1 MHDTSGLQGG
11 LVQKNHGLS
20 AFKKIPPFR
29 NEENITSLIIYSVF
43 TPYFRMIEG
52 SYASGTSTVPL
63 LGMSI
68 GEMLNRIA
76 AKYPENEAIV
86 SVHQNIRWT
95 YREFLEHVDQV
106 ARGLIGLGVEKG
118 FRVGIWAM
126 NHAEWIVVQFAT
138 AKIGAIMVNIN
149 PAYRTYELEYALKQ
163 SEIQTLII
171 QGRFKTSDYVGM
183 FYEACPEAY
192 EAKPGRISSEKFPF
206 LKNVVF
212 MGDIPYNG
220 MFTWN
225 ELLKKAKEVTNDE
238 LLERGELLAFDDA
251 INIQYT
257 SGTTGF
263 PKGVVLTHHGVLN
276 NGYIIGE
283 GMGFTE
289 KDRLCIPVPFYHCFG
304 MVLSNLACVTHG
316 STMVLPAP
324 AFDAE
329 EVLITVEKE
338 QCTALHGVPTMF
350 IAELTHPNFKKYNL
364 KSLRTGIMAGSPC
377 PIEVMKQVNAK
388 MHMSDIV
395 IVYGQTETSPG
406 ITMTTTK
413 DPVERRVSTVGRAFP
428 HTELKIVDPKTGKI
442 VPLGEIGEICA
453 RGYCVMKCYY
463 NNPSATHA
471 TLDSNHWNHTG
482 DLGTMDEAGYFRI
495 VGRLKDMVIRGGENI
510 YPREIEEFLHHHEK
524 IADVYIVGV
533 PDKKYGEELCAW
545 VKVKDGHMLSEQ
557 EVKEFCKGKIAH
569 FKTPRYVMFVND
581 FPMGVTG
588 KIQKFRMREDSIRV
602 LGLEAA
608 EKIETA

>member
-1 MHDTSGLQGG
+1 M
-11 LVQKNHGLS
+11 
-20 AFKKIPPFR
+20 
-29 NEENITSLIIYSVF
+29 IYALLP
-43 TPYFRMIEG
+43 PYFTMAQGI
-52 SYASGTSTVPL
+52 SYTCGTAEYPL
-63 LGMSI
+63 LGMTI
-68 GEMLNRIA
+68 GEMLDVIA
-76 AKYPENEAIV
+76 AKYPDNEAVV

-95 YREFLEHVDQV
+95 YKEFREKVNEVGRALM
-106 ARGLIGLGVEKG
+106 GLGVEKG
-118 FRVGIWAM
+118 DRVGIWAM

-163 SEIQTLII
+163 AEIQTLIL

-192 EAKPGRISSEKFPF
+192 EQKAGKVSSEKFPF

-220 MFTWN
+220 MFTWP
-225 ELLKKAKEVTNDE
+225 EFMKKAEEISQDE
-238 LLERGELLAFDDA
+238 LVERGESLTFDDP

-276 NGYIIGE
+276 NGYIIGS

-304 MVLSNLACVTHG
+304 MVLSNMASATHG
-316 STMVLPAP
+316 STMVLPCP
-324 AFDAE
+324 TFDAE
-329 EVLITVEKE
+329 EVLKTIEKE
-338 QCTALHGVPTMF
+338 RCTAVHGVPTMF
-350 IAELTHPNFKKYNL
+350 IAELSLPNFGKYNL
-364 KSLRTGIMAGSPC
+364 STLRTGIMAGSPC
-377 PIEVMKQVNAK
+377 PIEVMRKVNTL
-388 MHMSDIV
+388 MNMRDIV

-406 ITMTTTK
+406 VTMTTTK
-413 DPVERRVSTVGRAFP
+413 DPLERRVTTIGKAFP
-428 HTELKIVDPKTGKI
+428 HTELKIVDPKTGRI
-442 VPLGEIGEICA
+442 VPMGEVGEVCA

-463 NNPSATHA
+463 NNPAATHA
-471 TLDSNHWNHTG
+471 TLDKDHWNHTG
-482 DLGTMDEAGYFRI
+482 DLATMDEEGYFKV

-524 IADVYIVGV
+524 VSDVYVVGV
-533 PDKKYGEELCAW
+533 PDVKYGEELCAW
-545 VKVKDGHMLSEQ
+545 IKVKSGQALTES

-569 FKTPRYVMFVND
+569 FKIPRYVLFVDD
-581 FPMGVTG
+581 FPMSVTG
-588 KIQKFRMREDSIRV
+588 KIQKFAMREESIKK
-602 LGLEAA
+602 LGLESADGI
-608 EKIETA
+608 KTA

>member
-1 MHDTSGLQGG
+1 M
-11 LVQKNHGLS
+11 
-20 AFKKIPPFR
+20 
-29 NEENITSLIIYSVF
+29 IYALLP
-43 TPYFRMIEG
+43 PYFTMAQGI
-52 SYASGTSTVPL
+52 SYTCGTAEYPL
-63 LGMSI
+63 LGMTI
-68 GEMLNRIA
+68 GEMLDVVA
-76 AKYPENEAIV
+76 AKYPDNEAVV

-95 YREFLEHVDQV
+95 YQEFREKVNEVGRALM
-106 ARGLIGLGVEKG
+106 GLGVEKG
-118 FRVGIWAM
+118 DRVGIWAM

-163 SEIQTLII
+163 AEIQTLIL

-192 EAKPGRISSEKFPF
+192 EQKAGKVSSEKFPF

-220 MFTWN
+220 MFTWP
-225 ELLKKAKEVTNDE
+225 EFMKKAEEISQDE
-238 LLERGELLAFDDA
+238 LVERGEMLSFDDP

-276 NGYIIGE
+276 NGYIIGS

-304 MVLSNLACVTHG
+304 MVLSNMASATHG
-316 STMVLPAP
+316 STMVLPCP
-324 AFDAE
+324 TFDAE
-329 EVLITVEKE
+329 EVLKTIEKE
-338 QCTALHGVPTMF
+338 RCTAVHGVPTMF
-350 IAELTHPNFKKYNL
+350 IAELSLPNFSKYNL
-364 KSLRTGIMAGSPC
+364 STLRTGIMAGSPC
-377 PIEVMKQVNAK
+377 PIEVMRKVNTL
-388 MHMSDIV
+388 MNMRDIV

-406 ITMTTTK
+406 VTMTTTK
-413 DPVERRVSTVGRAFP
+413 DPLERRVTTIGKAFP
-428 HTELKIVDPKTGKI
+428 HTELKIVDPKTGRI
-442 VPLGEIGEICA
+442 VPMGEVGEVCA

-463 NNPSATHA
+463 NNPAATHA
-471 TLDSNHWNHTG
+471 TLDKDHWNHTG
-482 DLGTMDEAGYFRI
+482 DLATMDEEGYFKV

-524 IADVYIVGV
+524 VSDVYVVGV
-533 PDKKYGEELCAW
+533 PDVKYGEELCAW
-545 VKVKDGHMLSEQ
+545 IKVKSGQTLTES

-569 FKTPRYVMFVND
+569 FKIPRYVLFVDD
-581 FPMGVTG
+581 FPMSVTG
-588 KIQKFRMREDSIRV
+588 KIQKFAMREESIKK

-608 EKIETA
+608 EGIKTA